1 MVGRGPAEQMAAQR
15 NPQEILARGNIRTNC
30 IPRLHRSYRNPMA
43 LDSGI
48 ADFEAARRA
57 SLTEAL
63 LRTGKGDRSAFEA
76 VYKATSAKLFGV
88 CLRIFS
94 DRNEAEEA
102 LQDAYI
108 TIWNRAASFE
118 AGRASPISWLVTVT
132 RNRAIDRLRA
142 KGKAGLASLDEATD
156 VADPTPS
163 AEAQLVALGDD
174 KLLYGC
180 IDGLD
185 RRDAHFIKSAFIGGA
200 TYADLATREGEPLGT
215 IKSRIRRAL
224 MKLRTCMEGAS

>member
-1 MVGRGPAEQMAAQR
+1 
-15 NPQEILARGNIRTNC
+15 
-30 IPRLHRSYRNPMA
+30 MA

-142 KGKAGLASLDEATD
+142 KGKAGLGSLDEATD

-185 RRDAHFIKSAFIGGA
+185 GRDAHFIKSAFIGGA

>member
-1 MVGRGPAEQMAAQR
+1 
-15 NPQEILARGNIRTNC
+15 
-30 IPRLHRSYRNPMA
+30 MA

-48 ADFEAARRA
+48 TDFETARRA
-57 SLTEAL
+57 SLTDAL
-63 LRTGKGDRSAFEA
+63 LRAGKGDRSAFEA

-88 CLRIFS
+88 CLRIFN

-108 TIWNRAASFE
+108 TIWNKAASFE

-132 RNRAIDRLRA
+132 RNRAIDRLRS
-142 KGKAGLASLDEATD
+142 KGKAGLAPLDQATD
-156 VADPTPS
+156 IADPSPL
-163 AEAQLVALGDD
+163 ADEQLLALGEG

-185 RRDAHFIKSAFIGGA
+185 QRDAHFIKSAFMGGA
-200 TYADLATREGEPLGT
+200 TYAELAAHEGEPLGT
-215 IKSRIRRAL
+215 VKSRIRRAL

>member
-1 MVGRGPAEQMAAQR
+1 
-15 NPQEILARGNIRTNC
+15 
-30 IPRLHRSYRNPMA
+30 MA

-156 VADPTPS
+156 VADPAPS

-180 IDGLD
+180 IEGLD